1 MFTPFS
7 ASGKFVGEL
16 IFLIGTG
23 VKNLKKYAELTEF
36 IKNLKNSKTGREKV
50 SIMMYC
56 CGTRKSHP
64 RT

>member
-1 MFTPFS
+1 MFTPIF

-16 IFLIGTG
+16 IFYIETNA
-23 VKNLKKYAELTEF
+23 KNLKNYAELTEF
-36 IKNLKNSKTGREKV
+36 ILNLKKSQSGREKV

-64 RT
+64 WT

>member
-23 VKNLKKYAELTEF
+23 AKNLKK
-36 IKNLKNSKTGREKV
+36 I
-50 SIMMYC
+50 
-56 CGTRKSHP
+56 CGTDRIHIKP
-64 RT
+64 

>member
-1 MFTPFS
+1 MFTPIS

-16 IFLIGTG
+16 IFSIGTNAKNLKNY
-23 VKNLKKYAELTEF
+23 VELTEFTKNLKK
-36 IKNLKNSKTGREKV
+36 SQSGREKV